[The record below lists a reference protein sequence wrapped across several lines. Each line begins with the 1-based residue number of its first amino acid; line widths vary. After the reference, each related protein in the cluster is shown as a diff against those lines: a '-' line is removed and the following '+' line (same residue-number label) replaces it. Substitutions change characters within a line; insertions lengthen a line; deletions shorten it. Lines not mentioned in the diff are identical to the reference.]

1 MCGVKTRIITDVVIE
16 DRDASDLGQLPT
28 LLNTT
33 VQNFTV
39 QEVLAD
45 KVYNVAH
52 NQEVI
57 AAAGAE
63 AFIPFKKSHTGRK
76 GGLWKK
82 AFLRYQENREEFLLH
97 YHQRSHIETA
107 IAQIKVKFGDSV
119 RSKTET
125 AMKNEVFGK
134 VIAHNIYVLI
144 RGIYEDGLAAEF
156 FPKKEDAAD

>member
-107 IAQIKVKFGDSV
+107 IAQIKV
-119 RSKTET
+119 
-125 AMKNEVFGK
+125 
-134 VIAHNIYVLI
+134 IAHNIYVLI

>member
-1 MCGVKTRIITDVVIE
+1 LADDRYRRCAALEREETTDILHDLILRSSLPMASVETIFAVGSTGFFGKRFVRWYDIKYRGLTERVWAKAHFVCGVKTRIITDVVIE

-39 QEVLAD
+39 KEVLAD

-63 AFIPFKKSHTGRK
+63 AFIPFK
-76 GGLWKK
+76 
-82 AFLRYQENREEFLLH
+82 
-97 YHQRSHIETA
+97 
-107 IAQIKVKFGDSV
+107 
-119 RSKTET
+119 
-125 AMKNEVFGK
+125 
-134 VIAHNIYVLI
+134 
-144 RGIYEDGLAAEF
+144 
-156 FPKKEDAAD
+156 